1 MAVSFANTIY
11 TPSTGGLFI
20 SHTATDV
27 TETKHGNPAP
37 HLLSFISLKTI
48 YFFISFYISFPVLS
62 FRAAG

>member
-37 HLLSFISLKTI
+37 QNNLFL
-48 YFFISFYISFPVLS
+48 YFFLHFFSSSVIQSCGLNL
-62 FRAAG
+62 

>member
-48 YFFISFYISFPVLS
+48 YFFLHFFSSSVIQSFGLNL
-62 FRAAG
+62 